1 MKVITKKKKDRIM
14 IYQKDTKWD
23 ANYDVV
29 VLGFGGA
36 GATAAR
42 FAADSG
48 SKVLLVDAAPE
59 GHEGGNTRYSAQL
72 IGTGNDFDEL
82 KKYYQNLTAPMSLD
96 EEMIDTYVKGMV
108 NTPNYVTKYLGVK
121 PCSAKEYAPERLH
134 HAYEEFPEFEGSE
147 SYDFTTVRES
157 WFDAALWKI
166 LRAKVVERKDNIDV
180 MYSTPAKELIQ
191 DPETRKIEGVLIERE
206 GKLLKVQAK
215 NGVVMTTGGFEN
227 NQTMVEDYL
236 GAKRLAP
243 LGTLYN
249 KGDGIKMAEQVGADF
264 WHMHNFE
271 SLGLLHG
278 MAFAVPKG
286 ERGRLMLG
294 AQNIAVA
301 HGSSFVIGDDGTRYF
316 DEAEEN
322 RHGHIKNHGQW
333 KVPVNQEHPYLIFDE
348 AKKAELDADPIIGSY
363 PVYKENVVK
372 ADSVE
377 ELADEIKVDPAI
389 LKDSLERFNK
399 AAQTGDDPEFRR
411 DPKTMRVFA
420 DGPIYAIQM
429 EQTMLNTQGGARRN
443 AQAEILDTKGQ
454 PIPHLYSAGEF
465 GGICANQYQG
475 GNNIAECLIWGKIA
489 GENAAKAKDDVTV
502 DAATGASS
510 HDVHLTSDLNHE
522 AFETGKD
529 QYIGRTNGGMGGEIV
544 VRVTADKDKNLKKI
558 EVLKQAES
566 EDYGLKAVKTLPEEM
581 VKQNK
586 VDVDAVSG
594 ASSTSRGL
602 KDAVNDALSKIDK

>member
-1 MKVITKKKKDRIM
+1 M
-14 IYQKDTKWD
+14 IYQKSIKWD

-42 FAADSG
+42 FAADNG
-48 SKVLLVDAAPE
+48 AKVLLVDVAPE

-82 KKYYQNLTAPMSLD
+82 KKYYQNLTAPMTLD
-96 EEMIDTYVKGMV
+96 EEMIDTYVAGMV
-108 NTPNYVTKYLGVK
+108 DMPNYVTKYLGVK
-121 PCSAKEYAPERLH
+121 PCSAKSYAPQTRY
-134 HAYEEFPEFEGSE
+134 AFEEFPEFAGSG

-157 WFDAALWKI
+157 WFDAALWK
-166 LRAKVVERKDNIDV
+166 LLKEEVVKRQDKIDV
-180 MYSTPAKELIQ
+180 MYETPAKELIQ
-191 DPETRKIEGVLIERE
+191 DPKNRKIEGVLIERE

-215 NGVVMTTGGFEN
+215 AGVVMTTGGFEN
-227 NQTMVEDYL
+227 NQTMIEDFI
-236 GAKRLAP
+236 GAKKLAP

-249 KGDGIKMAEQVGADF
+249 QGDGIKMAQQVGADF
-264 WHMHNFE
+264 WHLHNYE

-278 MAFAVPKG
+278 MAFAVPNG

-294 AQNIAVA
+294 EQNEVVA

-316 DEAEEN
+316 NEAEEN

-333 KVPVNQEHPYLIFDE
+333 KVPLNQEHPYLIFDE
-348 AKKAELDADPIIGSY
+348 VKKAELDNDPIIGSY
-363 PVYKENVVK
+363 KPYTDNIVK
-372 ADSVE
+372 ANSSS
-377 ELADEIKVDPAI
+377 ELANKIGVEPDI
-389 LKDSLERFNK
+389 LQDSLNRFNK
-399 AAQTGDDPEFRR
+399 ACHEGADPEFRR
-411 DPKTMRVFA
+411 EPKTLRAFA
-420 DGPIYAIQM
+420 AGPLYAVRL

-443 AQAEILDTKGQ
+443 KEAEVLDTKGK

-475 GNNIAECLIWGKIA
+475 GNNLAECLIWGKIA

-502 DAATGASS
+502 DAASGAST
-510 HDVHLTSDLNHE
+510 HDVRLHSDLQHDN
-522 AFETGKD
+522 FTTGQD
-529 QYIGRTNGGMGGEIV
+529 QYIGRSNGGMGGEIV
-544 VRVTADKDKNLKKI
+544 VRVTADKQKNLKKI

-566 EDYGLKAVKTLPEEM
+566 EDYGLKAVKTLPTEM
-581 VKQNK
+581 VKENK

-602 KDAVNDALSKIDK
+602 KDAVNDALNKISK